1 MERRIALKLVAA
13 GVLAPAAYGS
23 RTGLVGIAPAQAAA
37 TGYVP
42 EFFTAAEMS
51 ALDRLGEI
59 LIPGDERSGG
69 ASAAHVDRYIDVMAA
84 AGSEDAGRRWKSGLA
99 AVDEAAQTV
108 FGDAFVDGS
117 PQQQDA
123 VVAVMARHEGSP
135 TNDLERFFALLKKT
149 TIDGY
154 YTSKIGIHDEM
165 KYQGNTALAE
175 FPGCTHP
182 EHQA

>member
-37 TGYVP
+37 SGYTP
-42 EFFTAAEMS
+42 AFFTAAEMET
-51 ALDRLGEI
+51 LDRLSEI
-59 LIPGDERSGG
+59 IIPGDERSGG
-69 ASAAHVDRYIDVMAA
+69 ASAAHANRYMDVIVSS
-84 AGSEDAGRRWKSGLA
+84 GPEELQRRWKSGLE
-99 AVDEAAQTV
+99 AVDEAAKSIHGAS
-108 FGDAFVDGS
+108 FADGTAA
-117 PQQQDA
+117 QQDA
-123 VVAVMARHEGSP
+123 VVAVMAKHEGEP
-135 TNDLERFFALLKKT
+135 TNELERFFALVKKA

-182 EHQA
+182 EHQG